1 MGEMSAVEARRFKM
15 DEEWHD
21 MPEGVETFGALR
33 AWAMGRFKKKGRVFL
48 GALHGDASMS
58 HDQMAEWEGSALA
71 DFDTLEFLSADPE
84 ALARRTCADS
94 LAYLDW
100 LDERM
105 EETRR
110 NIGDGEFGNARVG
123 VKESAEGWSL
133 ALNSF
138 LNLLQLA
145 GKNPSTAE
153 IGGRSLTATA
163 ADLKEIIEK
172 IVQKFGRE
180 EMEGMDELISDLS
193 VHIEPM
199 REAFE
204 RLQIEFE

>member
-1 MGEMSAVEARRFKM
+1 MEARRFKM

-33 AWAMGRFKKKGRVFL
+33 AWAMDHFKEKGRVFL
-48 GALHGDASMS
+48 GALHGEASLS

-71 DFDTLEFLSADPE
+71 GFDTLEFLSADPE
-84 ALARRTCADS
+84 ALARRTCADT

-100 LDERM
+100 LEERM
-105 EETRR
+105 EETCR
-110 NIGDGEFGNARVG
+110 NIGEGEIESARVG
-123 VKESAEGWSL
+123 LKECAEGWSL

-138 LNLLQLA
+138 LNLLQMA
-145 GKNPSTAE
+145 GKDLSTAE
-153 IGGRSLTATA
+153 VGGRSLTVTA
-163 ADLKEIIEK
+163 ADLKEILEK
-172 IVQKFGRE
+172 IVQKFRRE
-180 EMEGMDELISDLS
+180 EMEGVDELISDLS
-193 VHIEPM
+193 AHIEPM